1 MIRFSNRD
9 GIVIETVLFEFK
21 IPRYLFDCRE
31 GRKVRGNCMNLSS
44 KSLHI
49 YFFKSRFKSRW
60 LRVRVEISSE
70 FYKNSESF

>member
-1 MIRFSNRD
+1 
-9 GIVIETVLFEFK
+9 
-21 IPRYLFDCRE
+21 
-31 GRKVRGNCMNLSS
+31 MNLSS

-49 YFFKSRFKSRW
+49 YLFKSRFKSRW